1 MNTEELTGRLGRYP
15 PFDRLDAARLADLAG
30 RARTVRFRAGELVLD
45 AFASPVRNVLF
56 VIEGRVDLWWEPGPG
71 PSSVPDDTV
80 GPGSL
85 IGMTSVLAER
95 ALGPRAA
102 AATDVRAAALPVSAL
117 AGAFAALGGARYL
130 AAHTPAT
137 ATGGIVRPVP
147 PLAAYTTV
155 DDLIVHDPLI
165 IPAGSTLV
173 QAAARMTAFDAPCA
187 AVALPG
193 GGFGML
199 TDTLIRRALAA
210 GGDLSALAA
219 DAVADRHPPT
229 VVRGDSAAE
238 ALVVLLDR
246 DADFVLVV
254 DRVGGVCG
262 VIAPRDFMVSP
273 ATAGISLHEQIRRA
287 ATVDELCQRAR
298 RLPAVLDELVTRG
311 LTVSKVI
318 GVHSAIIDTIV
329 RRAIRLVFDHR
340 PELSVDAFT
349 WLALGSNGRH
359 EAVLSSDVDSAASFV
374 DGLPTSQ
381 IAAYRG
387 AFAEVADILDGA
399 RLYRDKR
406 GTSAQNPLFARTNA
420 QWRAAALEWMAAPDR
435 NNGAI
440 MTSLLVDGRPIH
452 GDPGLSEV
460 DRVFADVRKHP
471 GTMRLLLQEMLARR
485 AKPHV
490 LREALRRRPEFVN
503 VKNDGLLPLV
513 NLARWAALSVGS
525 SALPTVERLRAA
537 AGSEMMPQESAS
549 TLIEVFGELQRLRL
563 RYQLRQWRDGEPPT
577 DVLEM
582 ATVSP
587 IDRSILAQAIREVA
601 AVQRRMDNIAVYV
614 PVDEWTAR
622 QNAGS

>member
-1 MNTEELTGRLGRYP
+1 MNADELIERLAPAP
-15 PFDRLDAARLADLAG
+15 PFDRLDRARLADLAG

-45 AFASPVRNVLF
+45 AFAGPVRHVLF
-56 VIEGRVDLWWEPGPG
+56 ILEGRVGLWWEPGPG

-130 AAHTPAT
+130 AAHTPAA

-173 QAAARMTAFDAPCA
+173 QAAAQMTTFDAPCA

-199 TDTLIRRALAA
+199 TDTLIRRALAT
-210 GGDLSALAA
+210 GGDLSTLAA
-219 DAVADRHPPT
+219 AAIADRHPPT

-254 DRVGGVCG
+254 DRIGGVAG

-287 ATVDELCQRAR
+287 VTVDELCQRAR

-329 RRAIRLVFDHR
+329 RRAITLVFDHH

-374 DGLPTSQ
+374 DGLPASQ
-381 IAAYRG
+381 IAACRA

-537 AGSEMMPQESAS
+537 AGSEMLPQESAS

-577 DVLEM
+577 DVLAM

-622 QNAGS
+622 QGADS